1 MRAVTLAPGRRHS
14 LALEEVDEPSEA
26 DGSVLVRSLAVGIC
40 GTDRELIE
48 GEHGE
53 APAGCDRLILGH
65 ESLASVIEAPPA
77 SGFASGDCVV
87 GIVRHPDP
95 VPCANCAA
103 GEWDL
108 CRNGRYT
115 ERGIKQAN
123 GFCAE
128 RWRSDPAFL
137 VKVAPQLGLAA
148 VLLEPASILAKAWE
162 HIDRIRLRSIR
173 QPRRVLVAGAGPVGL
188 MAALLGVQ
196 RAMEVHVL
204 DRNESGVKPRLVQEL
219 GARYHTTVPDLA
231 ADIVLECTGAP
242 KLVSQ
247 ALCVLGARN
256 CIVCLLG
263 IGGAR
268 GSASLD
274 PAELNDS
281 MVLANR
287 VVFSSVNA
295 NARHFRAAA
304 EALAQA
310 DRGWL
315 ERILTRRVRL
325 DDWRAAYEKH
335 PGDVKT
341 VLAFED

>member
-1 MRAVTLAPGRRHS
+1 MWAVTLSPGRDHS
-14 LALEEVDEPSEA
+14 LALEQVEEPPRA
-26 DGSVLVRSLAVGIC
+26 DGSVLVRTLAIGIC

-53 APAGCDRLILGH
+53 APAGRERLILGH
-65 ESLASVIEAPPA
+65 ESLASVVEAPA
-77 SGFASGDCVV
+77 DSELAAGDQVV

-95 VPCANCAA
+95 VPCANCAI

-137 VKVAPQLGLAA
+137 VKVKPGLGLGS
-148 VLLEPASILAKAWE
+148 VLLEPASIVAKAWE
-162 HIDRIRLRSIR
+162 HIDCISRRSVR
-173 QPRRVLVAGAGPVGL
+173 QPRRVLITGAGPVGL
-188 MAALLGVQ
+188 LAALLGMQ
-196 RAMEVHVL
+196 HAMEVHVL
-204 DRNESGVKPRLVQEL
+204 DRNEHGIKPRLVREL
-219 GARYHTTVPDLA
+219 GAHYHARFPRIA
-231 ADIVLECTGAP
+231 ADIVIECTGTSELIA
-242 KLVSQ
+242 Q
-247 ALCVLGARN
+247 ALAADVPDS
-256 CIVCLLG
+256 IVCLVG

-268 GSASLD
+268 GRASVD

-281 MVLANR
+281 LVLGNR
-287 VVFSSVNA
+287 VVFGSVNA

-304 EALAQA
+304 KALASA

-315 ERILTRRVRL
+315 ERILTRCVAL
-325 DDWRAAYEKH
+325 DDWRSAYEKR

-341 VLAFED
+341 VLVFDD